1 MPIFGKGNT
10 LNLIHQDGLPGY
22 TPKAAISLTLDEE
35 HRCLI
40 FKARAFNYDEI
51 RLPLSKV
58 TFAGYLAIEEIEKQ
72 SKIGRAFVGG
82 ILFGSAGAIIGAMTA
97 EEKKRNKVFYVINYE
112 SEGETKAIILQDNG
126 SNLNM
131 NKFQKALNN
140 YLPTKEPGTVTL

>member
-22 TPKAAISLTLDEE
+22 APKAAITLTLDEE
-35 HRCLI
+35 RRCLI
-40 FKARAFNYDEI
+40 FKPRVFKYDEV
-51 RLPLSKV
+51 RLPLTKV
-58 TFAGYLAIEEIEKQ
+58 TFAGYLAIEQIERQ

-82 ILFGSAGAIIGAMTA
+82 VLFGTAGAIVGAMTA
-97 EEKKRNKVFYVINYE
+97 EEKKRNKVFYVVNYE